1 MGTIFNVISS
11 IFVIIILNFF
21 FKKKNFLIDEKKLK
35 HKSFITKDLVPLTGG
50 FVIFFSLL
58 SLNSNYIIFFLS
70 IFLLGVFSDLFVI
83 NSPLK
88 KFFVQVIIVTL
99 FLHFSGIRISHTK
112 IFFLDYLLK
121 YKLFAFLFIGVCLL
135 VLINGTNFMD
145 GANTLVCGYYI
156 LVLLFVI
163 HISENNRLI
172 YNFNDYYYLLITLI
186 VIFSFNAL
194 SKIYL
199 GDSGSFLL
207 SFVIGYFL
215 IEFFNSNIGI
225 FPSVSSMF
233 IILLLWY
240 PAFENFF
247 SIIRKIIKNTQPS
260 KPDNFH
266 LHHLLFLYLKKKIQ
280 INVSFINTLVG
291 CIINIYNL
299 IIFILGSQLYFH
311 TKYLTCLVIFNILL
325 YLGVYFYFKNK
336 LKSFNT

>member
-1 MGTIFNVISS
+1 
-11 IFVIIILNFF
+11 
-21 FKKKNFLIDEKKLK
+21 
-35 HKSFITKDLVPLTGG
+35 
-50 FVIFFSLL
+50 
-58 SLNSNYIIFFLS
+58 
-70 IFLLGVFSDLFVI
+70 
-83 NSPLK
+83 
-88 KFFVQVIIVTL
+88 
-99 FLHFSGIRISHTK
+99 
-112 IFFLDYLLK
+112 
-121 YKLFAFLFIGVCLL
+121 
-135 VLINGTNFMD
+135 MD

-299 IIFILGSQLYFH
+299 IIFILVLGGTELSPT
-311 TKYLTCLVIFNILL
+311 TKLRISITIQVLVHILSRLGRGHILPSHFYPCLR
-325 YLGVYFYFKNK
+325 
-336 LKSFNT
+336 NTD